1 MYYIVH
7 KHALNSQCTTKRMR
21 ELLEGKI
28 LNFAC
33 EIKFA
38 DRFDNVYDLYEGYDV
53 ERKMLR
59 SRSSVTHPNWE
70 LRTDLSKKDKI
81 EVLEKTKEAF
91 FKERGAAP
99 KSVTDDR
106 R

>member
-1 MYYIVH
+1 VYYIVH

-91 FKERGAAP
+91 FKERGAAR
-99 KSVTDDR
+99 KSVTEDR